1 VSFLVEMTSLGHKLE
16 QICSI
21 AERELLLVAPFIKL
35 TTLSQLL
42 HKVKLS
48 VVVKCVT
55 RWRPEEIATGVSD
68 IEVWRLLRDRP
79 NSSLWLKNDLHA
91 KYYRADLHCL
101 VGSANLTQTALG
113 WSSYPNL
120 ELLIPAA
127 SNNPILQ
134 SFEQELT
141 RKMIQVDDD
150 LYEQMK
156 LTVEH
161 FLHSQGS
168 TVAITDDDY
177 YPTQSK
183 DDMDACPVDFDQWIP
198 TLRRPE
204 YLFFA
209 YTGQKNR
216 LTEISWNLAHNDL
229 QVLHIPNYLTKDA
242 FNTYVGALLLQ
253 MPIIKHI
260 DEFVRVPQ
268 RFGAV
273 VNLLKSL
280 PCANDPE
287 FHAEQSWQTLM
298 RWLCYFLPNRYALSI
313 PNHSE
318 VFYRIDPSYKT
329 LKVAEQGANRYGTQ

>member
-1 VSFLVEMTSLGHKLE
+1 MTSLGHKLE

-42 HKVKLS
+42 NRVKPS

-79 NSSLWLKNDLHA
+79 NSSLWLRNDLHA
-91 KYYRADLHCL
+91 KYYRADHQCL

-127 SNNPILQ
+127 SNDLILQ
-134 SFEQELT
+134 SFEKELT
-141 RKMIQVDDD
+141 HKAIQVDED
-150 LYEQMK
+150 LYDQMK
-156 LTVEH
+156 LAVEQ
-161 FLHSQGS
+161 FLHNQRSIVMIAPDS
-168 TVAITDDDY
+168 D
-177 YPTQSK
+177 PTQSK
-183 DDMDACPVDFDQWIP
+183 DDMDACPVDFDKWIP

-204 YLFFA
+204 YLFLA

-216 LTEISWNLAHNDL
+216 LTEISWNLAHSDL
-229 QVLHIPNYLTKDA
+229 QALHIPNYLTKDA

-253 MPIIKHI
+253 MPIIKRI
-260 DEFVRVPQ
+260 DEFVKTPQ

-280 PCANDPE
+280 PCANNPE

-298 RWLCYFLPNRYALSI
+298 RWLRYFLPTRYALSI
-313 PNHSE
+313 PNYSE
-318 VFYRIDPSYKT
+318 VFYRIDHSYKT
-329 LKVAEQGANRYGTQ
+329 LRVAEQGASGYATQ